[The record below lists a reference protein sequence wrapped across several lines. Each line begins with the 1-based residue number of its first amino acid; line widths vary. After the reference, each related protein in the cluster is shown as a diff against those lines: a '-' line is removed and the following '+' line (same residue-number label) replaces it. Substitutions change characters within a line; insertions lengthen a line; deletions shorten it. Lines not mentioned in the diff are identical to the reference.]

1 MLLGIGWDPGPRP
14 MGVTSSHG
22 YGGPPT
28 ALEAE
33 GLLRYP
39 PARWSG
45 AQQVMAFQLWPGWGC
60 SLSWLGKALGC
71 SREAESWADLLF
83 STRDVP
89 VSVLWPRWAGPYM
102 PSSVPGLGLSLARY
116 NVGGCGRP
124 EEQCG
129 HPYGGKVRGWFALIE
144 GFQCLLRALE
154 RPPKAFCLRP
164 QAAGEF
170 DWTRDEG
177 QRNFLHLAVE
187 RGVDQVELFS
197 NSPTLE
203 RPCKDLSHQDVVD
216 DQQQLILRRLPVA
229 PG

>member
-1 MLLGIGWDPGPRP
+1 

-22 YGGPPT
+22 YGGPPAT

-45 AQQVMAFQLWPGWGC
+45 ASSSPVEKYSLPGWGC

-89 VSVLWPRWAGPYM
+89 VSVLWPSWAGPYM

-144 GFQCLLRALE
+144 GFQ
-154 RPPKAFCLRP
+154 P
-164 QAAGEF
+164 QAGGEF

-197 NSPTLE
+197 NAPMWWMTSSSSSFGGS
-203 RPCKDLSHQDVVD
+203 LSLPD
-216 DQQQLILRRLPVA
+216 DFASQLLRA
-229 PG
+229 SA